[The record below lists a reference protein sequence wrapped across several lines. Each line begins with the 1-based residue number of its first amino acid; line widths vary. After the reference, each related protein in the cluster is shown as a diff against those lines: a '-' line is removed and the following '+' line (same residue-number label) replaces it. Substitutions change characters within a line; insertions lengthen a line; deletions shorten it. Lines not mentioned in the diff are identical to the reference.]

1 MELIPGSLVRVFW
14 DTLWSLIPVQS
25 LGGLGC
31 FVVVLAVSTLMVV
44 MYRLGLRRFVVAFLV
59 STWIAIAVS
68 VLIIVLGG

>member
-1 MELIPGSLVRVFW
+1 M
-14 DTLWSLIPVQS
+14 
-25 LGGLGC
+25 
-31 FVVVLAVSTLMVV
+31 VLAVSTLMVV